1 MIWQYL
7 RKNGLGVKFNRQYVI
22 YDYIVDF
29 ICLEKKLIIEIDG
42 GYHSEYEQIE
52 KDEHRT
58 EKLEAMGFKV
68 IRFANEEIFA
78 NIEWVINKIKE
89 HFIK

>member
-1 MIWQYL
+1 M
-7 RKNGLGVKFNRQYVI
+7 KFNRQYVI

>member
-1 MIWQYL
+1 MIWKKQ